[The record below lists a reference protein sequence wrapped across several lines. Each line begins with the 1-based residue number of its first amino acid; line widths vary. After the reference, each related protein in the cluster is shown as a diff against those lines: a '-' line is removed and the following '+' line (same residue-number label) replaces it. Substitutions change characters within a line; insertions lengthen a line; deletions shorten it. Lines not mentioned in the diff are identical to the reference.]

1 MNGAFKME
9 KALSATLTVSNDW
22 LNTDLPPTQ
31 STNNDWTGGSIRDDT
46 KYYYAN
52 NNWYPYVTYWHYN
65 YLPKIQLKLSEI
77 EKLRKVAK
85 ENPEIKETLNKFTA
99 HIEVVVDF

>member
-1 MNGAFKME
+1 ME
-9 KALSATLTVSNDW
+9 NVNALQQTLTVSSDW

-31 STNNDWTGGSIRDDT
+31 ATNGNYGDSIQTDT
-46 KYYYAN
+46 VKYYYAN
-52 NNWYPYVTYWHYN
+52 NNWYPYVTYWNYN

-85 ENPEIKETLNKFTA
+85 ANPEVKEILNKFTA